1 MKWVESMMVLP
12 FLHLERR
19 SQVAL
24 RAQGSIPEVGSSRT
38 TNWDPPTRARATL
51 NEGEGE
57 RRELVTYVQP

>member
-1 MKWVESMMVLP
+1 M
-12 FLHLERR
+12 
-19 SQVAL
+19 AL